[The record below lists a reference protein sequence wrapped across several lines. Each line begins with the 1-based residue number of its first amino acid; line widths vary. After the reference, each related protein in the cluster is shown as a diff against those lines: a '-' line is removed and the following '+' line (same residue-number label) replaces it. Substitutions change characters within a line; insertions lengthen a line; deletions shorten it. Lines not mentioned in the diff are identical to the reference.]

1 MTAEATKALAEQ
13 IVPAV
18 VEGVVPA
25 VTKGVA
31 EHLTAAINAA
41 FPEEE
46 EVAEEDEVTASL
58 DALADQDDASGI
70 DLLAF
75 QTASLH
81 LPLRKV
87 VSDVDAH
94 VGAQRLS

>member
-13 IVPAV
+13 I

-46 EVAEEDEVTASL
+46 EVAEGDGVTASM
-58 DALADQDDASGI
+58 DVLADQDDASGL

-81 LPLRKV
+81 PPLRKV

-94 VGAQRLS
+94 VGAQPLS